1 MSGPAPLGRRA
12 FTFAATATPF
22 FSFAGAAEAATP
34 KDTVVVGKA
43 IDDIISLDPAE
54 AFEFSGGEVTGN
66 CYERLVVPNPANP
79 SQIIGELAQKW
90 EVSEDGLNFT
100 FTMKPGVKFAS
111 GAPVTAEDAAFSLQ
125 RTIKLNK
132 APAFILNQ
140 FGANRDNVETVI
152 RATGPNTLVFTI
164 KEKVAPTFVLYCL
177 SANCGSV
184 VEKAVVMKN
193 AKDGDF
199 GNGWMKTASAG
210 SGPFSVRSW
219 KASESVILDA
229 NPHSALKTKP
239 KRVFYK
245 HIVDPSAQQLQ
256 LQQGDIDIA
265 RDLLPDQL
273 LKAQTNANYKMSSAP
288 HSYIM
293 YLCMNQKDPNLS
305 KPQVRQAIKWAIDYD
320 GIQKNIVPT
329 TYDVQQSFV
338 PKGMMGAI
346 ADRPFKKD
354 VAKAKALLA
363 EAGLPNG
370 FEMTIDHYNGQP
382 HGDIVQA
389 IQANLAEIGIKVNLQ
404 AGEQRQVI
412 TRYRARQ
419 HQAAVL
425 SWGIDYFDPN
435 TNSETFC
442 VNIDNADDAR
452 NKTLAW
458 RNSWQDKDLSDR
470 SIAAVKESDAK
481 VREKMYAD
489 MQRDHHMRS
498 PFALLFQATGWAVM
512 RKNVAGFALAPL
524 GLRTR
529 YDQVAK
535 A

>member
-1 MSGPAPLGRRA
+1 MLTRRA
-12 FTFAATATPF
+12 LVTAITATPF
-22 FSFAGAAEAATP
+22 FSYAGEGWAATP

-43 IDDIISLDPAE
+43 IDDLISLDPGE
-54 AFEFSGGEVTGN
+54 AFEFTGGEITGN

-79 SQIIGELAQKW
+79 SQIIGELAESW
-90 EVSEDGLNFT
+90 TVSPDGLVFT
-100 FTMKPGVKFAS
+100 FTMRQGHKFAS
-111 GAPVTAEDAAFSLQ
+111 GAPITAEDAAFSLQ

-132 APAFILNQ
+132 SPAFILNQ
-140 FGANRDNVETVI
+140 FGANKDNVETMI
-152 RATGPNTLVFTI
+152 HATGPHTLVFTI
-164 KEKVAPTFVLYCL
+164 KEKFAPTFVLYCL

-193 AKDGDF
+193 AAGADL
-199 GNGWMKTASAG
+199 GNAWLKTNSAG
-210 SGPFSVRSW
+210 SGPFTVRSW
-219 KASESVILDA
+219 KASESVVLDS
-229 NPHSALKTKP
+229 NTHSPLKTKP

-273 LKAQTNANYKMSSAP
+273 KAAQSNPNVKLTSAP
-288 HSYIM
+288 LSYIM

-354 VAKAKALLA
+354 IAKAKALMA
-363 EAGLPNG
+363 EAGLAGG
-370 FEMTIDHYNGQP
+370 FEFTLDHYNGQP
-382 HGDIVQA
+382 HSDIVQA
-389 IQANLAEIGIKVNLQ
+389 IQANLAEIGIKVTLQ

-435 TNSETFC
+435 TNAETFC
-442 VNIDNADDAR
+442 INIDNADDAR

-458 RNSWQDKDLSDR
+458 RNSWQDVDLSNR
-470 SIAAVKESDAK
+470 AIAAVKESDAK
-481 VREKMYAD
+481 VREAMYAS
-489 MQRDHHMRS
+489 MQRDHHIRS
-498 PFALLFQATGWAVM
+498 PFALLFQATGWAVLG
-512 RKNVAGFALAPL
+512 KNVSGFTLAPL

-529 YDQVAK
+529 FDQVTK
-535 A
+535 S

>member
-1 MSGPAPLGRRA
+1 MLSRRA
-12 FTFAATATPF
+12 LMFAATATPF
-22 FSFAGAAEAATP
+22 FSLAGGAEAATP
-34 KDTVVVGKA
+34 KDTLVIGKA

-54 AFEFSGGEVTGN
+54 AFEFSGGEVCGN

-79 SQIIGELAQKW
+79 SQIIGELAEKW
-90 EVSEDGLNFT
+90 DVSADGLVFT
-100 FTMKPGVKFAS
+100 FTLKPGLKFAT
-111 GAPVTAEDAAFSLQ
+111 GAPITAEDAAFSLQ

-140 FGANRDNVETVI
+140 FGANKDNVEKMI
-152 RATGPNTLVFTI
+152 AATGPRTLAFTI
-164 KEKVAPTFVLYCL
+164 AEKFAPTFVLYCL

-193 AKDGDF
+193 EKDGDL
-199 GNGWMKTASAG
+199 GNGWMKTGSAG

-229 NPHSALKTKP
+229 NPHSPLKTKP

-273 LKAQTNANYKMSSAP
+273 KAAQGNANFKLSSAP
-288 HSYIM
+288 RSYIM
-293 YLCMNQKDPNLS
+293 YLCMNMKDPNLA

-382 HGDIVQA
+382 SSDIVQA
-389 IQANLAEIGIKVNLQ
+389 IQANLAEIGIKASLQ

-435 TNSETFC
+435 TNAETFC
-442 VNIDNADDAR
+442 VNLDNSDNAR

-458 RNSWQDKDLSDR
+458 RNSWQDTDLTKRAQD
-470 SIAAVKESDAK
+470 AVKETDAK

-489 MQRDHHMRS
+489 MQRDHHQRS
-498 PFALLFQATGWAVM
+498 PFALLLQSTEWAVM
-512 RKNVAGFALAPL
+512 RKNVQGVVLAPL
-524 GLRTR
+524 GVRTMFE
-529 YDQVAK
+529 K
-535 A
+535 AVKS

>member
-1 MSGPAPLGRRA
+1 MLSRRA
-12 FTFAATATPF
+12 LMFAATATPF
-22 FSFAGAAEAATP
+22 FSLAGEGWAATP
-34 KDTVVVGKA
+34 KDTLVIGKA
-43 IDDIISLDPAE
+43 IDDLISLDPAE
-54 AFEFSGGEVTGN
+54 AFEFSGGEVCGN
-66 CYERLVVPNPANP
+66 CYERLIVPNPANP
-79 SQIIGELAQKW
+79 SQIIGELAESW
-90 EVSEDGLNFT
+90 NVSPDGLVFT
-100 FTMKPGVKFAS
+100 FTMRQGLKFAS
-111 GAPVTAEDAAFSLQ
+111 GNPITAEDAAFSLQ

-132 APAFILNQ
+132 SPAFIINQ
-140 FGANRDNVETVI
+140 FGANKDNVEQRIV
-152 RATGPNTLVFTI
+152 ATGPRTLTFTI
-164 KEKVAPTFVLYCL
+164 AEKMAPTFVLYCL
-177 SANCGSV
+177 SANCGSIV
-184 VEKAVVMKN
+184 DKAMVMKN
-193 AKDGDF
+193 EANGDH
-199 GNGWMKTASAG
+199 GNAWMKTNSAG
-210 SGPFSVRSW
+210 SGPFAVRSW

-229 NPHSALKTKP
+229 NPNSAIKAKP
-239 KRVFYK
+239 RRVFYK

-273 LKAQTNANYKMSSAP
+273 KSAQSNAAFKLTSAP

-293 YLCMNQKDPNLS
+293 YLCMNQNVPELA

-354 VAKAKALLA
+354 VAKAKALMA
-363 EAGLPNG
+363 EAGLAGG
-370 FEMTIDHYNGQP
+370 FDLTIDHFNGQP
-382 HGDIVQA
+382 HSDIVQA
-389 IQANLAEIGIKVNLQ
+389 IQANLGEIGIRVRLQ

-412 TRYRARQ
+412 TKYRARQ
-419 HQAAVL
+419 HQSALL

-442 VNIDNADDAR
+442 VNIDNADNAR

-458 RNSWQDKDLSDR
+458 RNSWQDTDLSNR
-470 SIAAVKESDAK
+470 SIAAVKESDAA

-489 MQRDHHMRS
+489 MQRDHHLRS
-498 PFALLFQATGWAVM
+498 PFVLLLQATGWAVM
-512 RKNVAGFALAPL
+512 RKDLTGFALAPL

-529 YDQVAK
+529 FDAAEK